1 MRTRGAFALAL
12 VFLWSSTGAAAQE
25 PPAAGARG
33 RVASSGAPRTPL
45 KAAALANA
53 LDHYAVAQARRAL
66 QLNESEYE
74 QVAPRLRSLQQV
86 RRRNAQA
93 RHRIVQD
100 LRKLAGPR
108 AAGEPDDQ
116 ILSERLAALREHDAR
131 AAQELRAAYAA
142 LDEVLTPRQQAR
154 FRLFEENIDARKLEL
169 LMRARARAGRAGS

>member
-1 MRTRGAFALAL
+1 MKTCGAFVLGWL
-12 VFLWSSTGAAAQE
+12 FLLGAGPGEAAEQQ
-25 PPAAGARG
+25 AAGGGRIAR
-33 RVASSGAPRTPL
+33 SGAPETPVR
-45 KAAALANA
+45 AAALANA
-53 LDHYAVAQARRAL
+53 LDRYAVAQARRAL

-74 QVAPRLRSLQQV
+74 QFAPRLRSLQQA
-86 RRRNAQA
+86 RRRNTQA
-93 RHRIVQD
+93 RHRIVQE

-108 AAGEPDDQ
+108 ADGEPDDQ
-116 ILSERLAALREHDAR
+116 TLRERLAELREHDER